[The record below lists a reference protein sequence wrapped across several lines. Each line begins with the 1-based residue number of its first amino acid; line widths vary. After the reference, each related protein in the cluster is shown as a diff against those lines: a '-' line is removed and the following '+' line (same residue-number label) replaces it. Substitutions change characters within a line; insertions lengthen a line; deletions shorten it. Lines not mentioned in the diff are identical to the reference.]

1 MGYSDPEAIR
11 KYEMKTYW
19 VRLYTMLQPRM
30 DEAHRRSLEGQAV
43 SNYVIE
49 QVKPIL
55 DQKPMV
61 LEMRVAYY
69 AYAQALYRSQRKFT
83 YRVDRIREHQ
93 ILRHRFESRG
103 LDPSIL
109 DEIDKRLIIDKAGS

>member
-1 MGYSDPEAIR
+1 MSYSDPEAIR

-19 VRLYTMLQPRM
+19 VRLYTMLQPRI

-55 DQKPMV
+55 DRRSMV
-61 LEMRVAYY
+61 LELRVAYY
-69 AYAQALYRSQRKFT
+69 AYAHALYRSQRQFKF
-83 YRVDRIREHQ
+83 RVDRIREHQ

-109 DEIDKRLIIDKAGS
+109 DEIDKRIIIDKAGS

>member
-1 MGYSDPEAIR
+1 MGYSDPEAIK
-11 KYEMKTYW
+11 KYEMKTDW
-19 VRLYTMLQPRM
+19 VRLYMMLQPRM

-55 DQKPMV
+55 DRKPMV
-61 LEMRVAYY
+61 LELRVAYY
-69 AYAQALYRSQRKFT
+69 AYAQALYRSQRQFKF
-83 YRVDRIREHQ
+83 RVDRIREHQ

-103 LDPSIL
+103 LDASIL
-109 DEIDKRLIIDKAGS
+109 DEIDKRIIIDKAGS

>member
-1 MGYSDPEAIR
+1 MGYSDPEALK
-11 KYEMKTYW
+11 KYERNTYW
-19 VRLYTMLQPRM
+19 VRLYMMLQPRM
-30 DEAHRRSLEGQAV
+30 EEAHRRSLEGQAV

-55 DQKPMV
+55 DRRSMV

-69 AYAQALYRSQRKFT
+69 AYAQALYRSQRRFKF
-83 YRVDRIREHQ
+83 RVDRIREHQ

-103 LDPSIL
+103 LDASIL
-109 DEIDKRLIIDKAGS
+109 DEIDKRLVIDKAGS